1 MTRRQAGSRFLRY
14 TLGMASFPFRAFR
27 AHRHVL
33 LRAMLAVVCLLT
45 LDSCTSTQDQSNT
58 IRVETLVRR
67 PASQVD
73 IKPLMEGEILG
84 VEVHHIAVGGP
95 LAHEEVSAA
104 DVAVVWLVVDGRG
117 TLSTRDQEVFVDGES
132 IARAPQ
138 GWDWQIRAEPGSTL
152 HLLRIRQQL
161 TPDDLAEIPKHPE
174 LQQASYVKRF
184 QDCEPYSEAIKSPK
198 TISRTLLPEH
208 YVPRMAMGTVE
219 TTGPDAVG
227 EHKHPMLEQF
237 FFGLRGNNITVTADG
252 QAANLAEFALL
263 HIPLGS
269 MHGARVDDGN
279 RMHYIWMDF
288 FFNKEGQEW
297 LQTHKPIQ
305 P

>member
-1 MTRRQAGSRFLRY
+1 MT
-14 TLGMASFPFRAFR
+14 
-27 AHRHVL
+27 
-33 LRAMLAVVCLLT
+33 
-45 LDSCTSTQDQSNT
+45 
-58 IRVETLVRR
+58 
-67 PASQVD
+67 
-73 IKPLMEGEILG
+73 GEILG
-84 VEVHHIAVGGP
+84 VDVEHIAVGGD
-95 LAHEEVSAA
+95 ASHVESAVA
-104 DVAVVWLVVDGRG
+104 DRAVVWLVVDGRG
-117 TLSTRDQEVFVDGES
+117 TLTAKDQRFEVDGET

-138 GWDWQIRAEPGSTL
+138 GWDWRIQAAPGSTL

-161 TPDDLAEIPKHPE
+161 TPDDLQE
-174 LQQASYVKRF
+174 LSRHSEFQQAPHVKRF

-237 FFGLRGNNITVTADG
+237 FFGLRGNDITVTADG
-252 QAANLAEFALL
+252 ENANLKQFALL

-269 MHGARVDDGN
+269 MHGAQVADGKK
-279 RMHYIWMDF
+279 MHYIWMDF

-297 LQTHKPIQ
+297 LQMHKPLE
-305 P
+305 PK